1 MCRTDADIC
10 LDAIRAARVELSR
23 FINPFES
30 RDPLKVLDRIIDL
43 LDSDEVDAALS
54 RIDARKHFKV
64 MDFDYHREAAP

>member
-1 MCRTDADIC
+1 M
-10 LDAIRAARVELSR
+10 
-23 FINPFES
+23 
-30 RDPLKVLDRIIDL
+30 LDRIIDL

>member
-1 MCRTDADIC
+1 MCRRDADLC
-10 LDAIRAARVELSR
+10 LDALRAARVELSR
-23 FINPFES
+23 FINPFEPY
-30 RDPLKVLDRIIDL
+30 DAVLALDRLIDL